1 MPSCFATLQ
10 LILQYFFL
18 VKFLNNLSWDFQ
30 KFLSLQ
36 ILHILWTVFCS
47 FYVYKYTQFV
57 GNIEFVIDEIHNIKN
72 YMDQWTIEK
81 HIY

>member
-10 LILQYFFL
+10 LILQYFFFGQIFKQS
-18 VKFLNNLSWDFQ
+18 VMRFSKVFVSSDFT
-30 KFLSLQ
+30 
-36 ILHILWTVFCS
+36 HLWTVFCS
-47 FYVYKYTQFV
+47 FCVYKYTQFV

>member
-1 MPSCFATLQ
+1 MNAFMLYNTAINSP
-10 LILQYFFL
+10 IFFL

-47 FYVYKYTQFV
+47 FCVYKYTQFV
-57 GNIEFVIDEIHNIKN
+57 GNIEFVIDEIHNMKIAWIN
-72 YMDQWTIEK
+72 EQ
-81 HIY
+81 